1 MVCKHG
7 GQERYKNTSTQQR
20 FSKSGGSVLVVR
32 QLAEVNQTLVL
43 RINPDSCRDGKNRHL
58 RQAAKRYASL

>member
-1 MVCKHG
+1 LK
-7 GQERYKNTSTQQR
+7 QIEKNTSTQQR
-20 FSKSGGSVLVVR
+20 FGKSGGSVLVVR

-43 RINPDSCRDGKNRHL
+43 RINPDSYRDGKNRHL